1 MTAWVKEF
9 GSGVQGLVI
18 VTGIDRRSRLKS
30 SRSGCS
36 GLAVTWE
43 FGCLMPGGR
52 PRFRFGDGAS
62 GGVGEV
68 GVAGPESAGV
78 GETACLRGTLA
89 RLWELEGASWG
100 NGVEGLAGGGCG
112 APDGLRSVASSS
124 VNVARSC
131 SIRRVRRSIPLRS
144 SSMYWR
150 RCSSLRVTIRP

>member
-1 MTAWVKEF
+1 M
-9 GSGVQGLVI
+9 I

-43 FGCLMPGGR
+43 FGCLMPGRR
-52 PRFRFGDGAS
+52 PRFRFVDGAF
-62 GGVGEV
+62 GGMEV

-78 GETACLRGTLA
+78 GETVGLRGTLA
-89 RLWELEGASWG
+89 RLWELGGAGWG
-100 NGVEGLAGGGCG
+100 DGVEGLVAGGGCG
-112 APDGLRSVASSS
+112 APAGLRSVASSS